1 MNHETFLF
9 YLSLKKTF
17 VEIKVQMKFGEQ
29 KQNILEAAKKTES
42 QLPRIDFSW
51 AKKLSVLK
59 CTLKSFYLVR
69 VKY

>member
-1 MNHETFLF
+1 
-9 YLSLKKTF
+9 
-17 VEIKVQMKFGEQ
+17 MKFGEQ
-29 KQNILEAAKKTES
+29 KQNILETAKKTES